1 MNLSEASKERD
12 MVTLAIPKTLRD
24 EKVKAMYVL
33 KKNGS
38 SLSQELVKIIK
49 KNAEEFNM
57 Q

>member
-1 MNLSEASKERD
+1 MSEASKERD

-38 SLSQELVKIIK
+38 RLSQELVKIIK